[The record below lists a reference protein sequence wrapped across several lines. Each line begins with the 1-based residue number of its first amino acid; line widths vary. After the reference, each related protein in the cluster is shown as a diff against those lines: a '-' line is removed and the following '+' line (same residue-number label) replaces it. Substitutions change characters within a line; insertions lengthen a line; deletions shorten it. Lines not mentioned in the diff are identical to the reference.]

1 MTVSTIWKKKLMTKE
16 MFMSELA
23 IQTGANAQS
32 VVSWILSETS
42 LCLKDLRKNFQENFG
57 GEVFFLLLNILYFEK

>member
-1 MTVSTIWKKKLMTKE
+1 

-57 GEVFFLLLNILYFEK
+57 GEVFSCFRIFYILKSSKGTARACRTFMQK